1 MAQADITRIASNI
14 AGLNSLNALNSV
26 NTKLGIHQL
35 RLATGKRIN
44 EAADDPAGL
53 TIATKFNAKS
63 RGLGVALD
71 NIGDAKNLL
80 SVAEAGLTKINDILL
95 VVRDKAEQAANDALG
110 VAEREAIRKQIDEL
124 LTEIDKIVDETEWNG
139 TQLIDGTAD
148 LKFQTG
154 YLSDGVTP
162 ITLSQAHDA
171 QELGVNLE
179 ASLEVDESTPVGGT
193 GAVVTEIGLTDVT
206 GTEAAPRGEY
216 TIKVD
221 WTKGD
226 GTTTFAKLEWKVTGP
241 AGFDDIIGA
250 IGGEDATGHAAA
262 EAAWNKEYDF
272 GCGFKMELGTKP
284 SDSTTKSYKFYF
296 VPGNAV
302 DSNGNATAYMS
313 KIDDAIATVSD
324 SIAKVGASVSRL
336 TFKEETLV
344 VAKINTEA
352 AYSRIMN
359 ADMAAEQLEA
369 TKLQILQQTATAMLA
384 QANVAP
390 QAVLALF
397 R

>member
-35 RLATGKRIN
+35 RLATGRRIN

-110 VAEREAIRKQIDEL
+110 TAERDAIRKQIDEL
-124 LTEIDKIVDETEWNG
+124 LTEIDKIVEETEWNG
-139 TQLIDGTAD
+139 THLIDGAAS

-154 YLSDGVTP
+154 YLSEGVTP
-162 ITLSQAHDA
+162 IELNKAHNA
-171 QELGVNLE
+171 EALGV
-179 ASLEVDESTPVGGT
+179 SLEPDAVEPVVVGSFGSVVTEADASGATDPPAGTYTINVTWTAGVVDESEPSNTTYDTLVLKLTGPDGIPEVEKTLGGAELTESEAT
-193 GAVVTEIGLTDVT
+193 GAWGKEFDF
-206 GTEAAPRGEY
+206 EN
-216 TIKVD
+216 
-221 WTKGD
+221 
-226 GTTTFAKLEWKVTGP
+226 
-241 AGFDDIIGA
+241 GFKITL
-250 IGGEDATGHAAA
+250 GEDPQS
-262 EAAWNKEYDF
+262 
-272 GCGFKMELGTKP
+272 GTQEFAISYP
-284 SDSTTKSYKFYF
+284 SVSS
-296 VPGNAV
+296 NA
-302 DSNGNATAYMS
+302 GATAYMR
-313 KIDDAIATVSD
+313 KVDDAIAIVSD
-324 SIAKVGASVSRL
+324 SIAKIGASVSRL

-390 QAVLALF
+390 QAILALF

>member
-14 AGLNSLNALNSV
+14 AGLNSLNALNNV

-95 VVRDKAEQAANDALG
+95 VVRDKTEQAANDALG

-124 LTEIDKIVDETEWNG
+124 LTEINKIVEETEWNG
-139 TQLIDGTAD
+139 TPLIDGTTN

-162 ITLSQAHDA
+162 IALTESHVARD
-171 QELGVNLE
+171 LGVSLLAVGLAEGSAFDSVLTGVELAEVTGSE
-179 ASLEVDESTPVGGT
+179 APAGQYEVSINWEQDTTATLTCTVTGLGDVSTETFTIPDSNTWVSEIDTGRGFKIVLGDEPAEAFDEAKTYIVDYSP
-193 GAVVTEIGLTDVT
+193 GAVVSSN
-206 GTEAAPRGEY
+206 
-216 TIKVD
+216 
-221 WTKGD
+221 D
-226 GTTTFAKLEWKVTGP
+226 G
-241 AGFDDIIGA
+241 
-250 IGGEDATGHAAA
+250 
-262 EAAWNKEYDF
+262 
-272 GCGFKMELGTKP
+272 
-284 SDSTTKSYKFYF
+284 
-296 VPGNAV
+296 
-302 DSNGNATAYMS
+302 ATAYMT
-313 KIDDAIATVSD
+313 KIDEAIAKVSD
-324 SIAKVGASVSRL
+324 SIAKIGASVSRL

-390 QAVLALF
+390 QAILALF

>member
-14 AGLNSLNALNSV
+14 AGLNSLNALNNV

-95 VVRDKAEQAANDALG
+95 VVRDKTEQAANDALG

-124 LTEIDKIVDETEWNG
+124 LTEIDKIVEETEWNG
-139 TQLIDGTAD
+139 TPLIDGTTN

-154 YLSDGVTP
+154 YLSQGVTG
-162 ITLSQAHDA
+162 IELGQSHKA
-171 QELGVNLE
+171 QDLGVNLL
-179 ASLEVDESTPVGGT
+179 ASLEVDESTPVDD
-193 GAVVTEIGLTDVT
+193 VVTSIELADAAQI
-206 GTEAAPRGEY
+206 EAPRGEY
-216 TIKVD
+216 TLKITWVGAAD
-221 WTKGD
+221 NEELTY
-226 GTTTFAKLEWKVTGP
+226 EVTGP
-241 AGFDDIIGA
+241 EGFTMA
-250 IGGEDATGHAAA
+250 PKTLTAEDAKD
-262 EAAWNKEYDF
+262 AWGTEIDF
-272 GCGFKMELGTKP
+272 GCGFKMKLGELAKADSGT
-284 SDSTTKSYKFYF
+284 YKFDF
-296 VPGNAV
+296 APGSAV
-302 DSNGNATAYMS
+302 SSNDDATAYMS

-324 SIAKVGASVSRL
+324 SIAKIGASVSRL

-390 QAVLALF
+390 QAILALF

>member
-14 AGLNSLNALNSV
+14 AGLNSLNALNNV

-95 VVRDKAEQAANDALG
+95 VVRDKTEQAANDALG

-124 LTEIDKIVDETEWNG
+124 LTEIDKIVEETEWNG
-139 TQLIDGTAD
+139 TKLIDGTTS

-154 YLSDGVTP
+154 YLSQGVTG
-162 ITLSQAHDA
+162 IELGQSHKA
-171 QELGVNLE
+171 QDLGVNLL
-179 ASLEVDESTPVGGT
+179 ASLKVDESTPLDT
-193 GAVVTEIGLTDVT
+193 VVTALSLADVT
-206 GTEAAPRGEY
+206 GTEAPKGEY
-216 TIKVD
+216 TIKVTF
-221 WTKGD
+221 TKG
-226 GTTTFAKLEWKVTGP
+226 GTDDENELKYEVTGP
-241 AGFDDIIGA
+241 AGFNNVAETLAGA
-250 IGGEDATGHAAA
+250 GGNAKWEN
-262 EAAWNKEYDF
+262 EIDF
-272 GCGFKMELGTKP
+272 GCGFKMTLGTIPDENASGTYKLDFTP
-284 SDSTTKSYKFYF
+284 GSAVSTNE
-296 VPGNAV
+296 G
-302 DSNGNATAYMS
+302 ATAYMS
-313 KIDDAIATVSD
+313 KIDEAIATVSD
-324 SIAKVGASVSRL
+324 SIAKIGASVSRL

-390 QAVLALF
+390 QAILALF

>member
-14 AGLNSLNALNSV
+14 AGLNSLNALNEV
-26 NTKLGIHQL
+26 NAKLGIHQL

-95 VVRDKAEQAANDALG
+95 VIRDKTEQAANDALG
-110 VAEREAIRKQIDEL
+110 GAEREAIRKQIDEL
-124 LTEIDKIVDETEWNG
+124 LTEIDEIVNETEWNR
-139 TQLIDGTAD
+139 TKLIDGGEDAK
-148 LKFQTG
+148 LNFQTG
-154 YLSDGVTP
+154 YLSEGTTEINLDKPHTVEGLGVSLGGEVTVFSVLPGEGDETSDWGSVVTGVDIKGVESPAEGKYTVTIKYTAETTGTP
-162 ITLSQAHDA
+162 PDPEKWEITLKDPDNN
-171 QELGVNLE
+171 EVGKLE
-179 ASLEVDESTPVGGT
+179 DLENWGSSVTIEGFVIKLDEKHEDESN
-193 GAVVTEIGLTDVT
+193 
-206 GTEAAPRGEY
+206 
-216 TIKVD
+216 
-221 WTKGD
+221 
-226 GTTTFAKLEWKVTGP
+226 
-241 AGFDDIIGA
+241 DIIQA
-250 IGGEDATGHAAA
+250 FTI
-262 EAAWNKEYDF
+262 
-272 GCGFKMELGTKP
+272 
-284 SDSTTKSYKFYF
+284 SSTTET
-296 VPGNAV
+296 V
-302 DSNGNATAYMS
+302 DVSSNQGATAYME

-324 SIAKVGASVSRL
+324 SIAKIGASVSRL

-390 QAVLALF
+390 QAILALF

>member
-14 AGLNSLNALNSV
+14 AGLNSLNALNEV
-26 NTKLGIHQL
+26 NAKLGIHQL

-95 VVRDKAEQAANDALG
+95 VIRDKTEQAANDALG
-110 VAEREAIRKQIDEL
+110 GAEREAIRKQIDEL
-124 LTEIDKIVDETEWNG
+124 LTEIDEIVNETEWNR
-139 TQLIDGTAD
+139 TKLIDGGEDAK
-148 LKFQTG
+148 LNFQTG
-154 YLSDGVTP
+154 YLSEGTTEINLDKPHTVEGLGVSLGGEVTVFSVLP
-162 ITLSQAHDA
+162 DEEDEPPVWGDVVTGVDIKGVESPAEGKYTVTVKYTEATGGDPEKWTITLEDSD
-171 QELGVNLE
+171 GD
-179 ASLEVDESTPVGGT
+179 EVG
-193 GAVVTEIGLTDVT
+193 
-206 GTEAAPRGEY
+206 
-216 TIKVD
+216 
-221 WTKGD
+221 
-226 GTTTFAKLEWKVTGP
+226 KLEDLEEWGSSVTIE
-241 AGFDDIIGA
+241 GFVIKLGEKHEDKDNDI
-250 IGGEDATGHAAA
+250 TQ
-262 EAAWNKEYDF
+262 DF
-272 GCGFKMELGTKP
+272 TI
-284 SDSTTKSYKFYF
+284 SSTTET
-296 VPGNAV
+296 V
-302 DSNGNATAYMS
+302 DVSSNRGATAYME

-324 SIAKVGASVSRL
+324 SIAKIGASVSRL

-390 QAVLALF
+390 QAILALF

>member
-14 AGLNSLNALNSV
+14 AGLNSLNALNNV

-63 RGLGVALD
+63 RGLGVSLD

-162 ITLSQAHDA
+162 ITLSKAHDA
-171 QELGVNLE
+171 RKLGVNLE
-179 ASLEVDESTPVGGT
+179 ASLEVDESTPVDE
-193 GAVVTEIGLTDVT
+193 VVAQIGLADVT
-206 GTEAAPRGEY
+206 GAPAPRGDY
-216 TIKVD
+216 TINVTF
-221 WTKGD
+221 TKGATAD
-226 GTTTFAKLEWKVTGP
+226 QNELKYEVTGP
-241 AGFDDIIGA
+241 TGFSTISEELTGTAGNDKWGTEI
-250 IGGEDATGHAAA
+250 
-262 EAAWNKEYDF
+262 DF
-272 GCGFKMELGTKP
+272 GCGFKMKLGTMP
-284 SDSTTKSYKFYF
+284 SASANKSYNVYF
-296 VPGNAV
+296 APANAV
-302 DSNGNATAYMS
+302 DSNENATAYMS

-324 SIAKVGASVSRL
+324 SIAKIGASVSRL

-369 TKLQILQQTATAMLA
+369 TKLQILQQT
-384 QANVAP
+384 
-390 QAVLALF
+390 
-397 R
+397 

>member
-14 AGLNSLNALNSV
+14 AGLNSLNALNEV
-26 NTKLGIHQL
+26 NAKLGIHQL

-95 VVRDKAEQAANDALG
+95 VIRDKTEQAANDALG
-110 VAEREAIRKQIDEL
+110 GAEREAIRKQIDEL
-124 LTEIDKIVDETEWNG
+124 LTEIDEIVNETEWNR
-139 TQLIDGTAD
+139 TKLIDGGEDAK
-148 LKFQTG
+148 LNFQTG
-154 YLSDGVTP
+154 YLSEGTTEINLDKPHTVEGLGVSLGGEVTVFSVLP
-162 ITLSQAHDA
+162 GEGDETSDWGSVVTGVDIKGVESPAEGKYTVTVKYTEATGGDPEKWTITLEDSD
-171 QELGVNLE
+171 GD
-179 ASLEVDESTPVGGT
+179 EVG
-193 GAVVTEIGLTDVT
+193 
-206 GTEAAPRGEY
+206 
-216 TIKVD
+216 
-221 WTKGD
+221 
-226 GTTTFAKLEWKVTGP
+226 KLEDLEEWGSSVTIE
-241 AGFDDIIGA
+241 GFVIKLGEKHEDKDNDI
-250 IGGEDATGHAAA
+250 TQ
-262 EAAWNKEYDF
+262 DF
-272 GCGFKMELGTKP
+272 TI
-284 SDSTTKSYKFYF
+284 SSTTET
-296 VPGNAV
+296 V
-302 DSNGNATAYMS
+302 DVSSNQGATAYME

-324 SIAKVGASVSRL
+324 SIAKIGASVSRL

-390 QAVLALF
+390 QAILALF

>member
-95 VVRDKAEQAANDALG
+95 VIRDKSEQAANDALG

-124 LTEIDKIVDETEWNG
+124 LTEIDKIVEETEWNG
-139 TQLIDGTAD
+139 TPLIDGTTS

-154 YLSDGVTP
+154 YLSEGVTP
-162 ITLSQAHDA
+162 IELSKPHNAKD
-171 QELGVNLE
+171 LGVTLLSIGLAE
-179 ASLEVDESTPVGGT
+179 GSALDS
-193 GAVVTEIGLTDVT
+193 VVTGVELAEVT
-206 GTEAAPRGEY
+206 GTKAEAGQYSISVTWEQ
-216 TIKVD
+216 
-221 WTKGD
+221 GD
-226 GTTTFAKLEWKVTGP
+226 GTDTWDTLTGQLTGP
-241 AGFDDIIGA
+241 TGFTPITKT
-250 IGGEDATGHAAA
+250 IGGTAETEADAN
-262 EAAWNKEYDF
+262 AAWGNEVDF
-272 GCGFKMELGTKP
+272 GCGFKITLGETP
-284 SDSTTKSYKFYF
+284 GSTAEAITIDYT
-296 VPGNAV
+296 PGAV
-302 DSNGNATAYMS
+302 VSSNEGATAYMK
-313 KIDDAIATVSD
+313 KIDDAIAAVSD
-324 SIAKVGASVSRL
+324 SIAKIGASVSRL

-390 QAVLALF
+390 QAILALF

>member
-14 AGLNSLNALNSV
+14 AGLNSLNALNNV

-124 LTEIDKIVDETEWNG
+124 LTEVDKIVEETEWNG
-139 TQLIDGTAD
+139 TKLIDGSTS

-154 YLSDGVTP
+154 YLSEGVTP
-162 ITLSQAHDA
+162 IALTESHTARD
-171 QELGVNLE
+171 LGVNLL
-179 ASLEVDESTPVGGT
+179 AFLEIDESTPLD
-193 GAVVTEIGLTDVT
+193 AVVTAIDVTDV
-206 GTEAAPRGEY
+206 GVGKTEALEGEY
-216 TIKVD
+216 TISITWD
-221 WTKGD
+221 D
-226 GTTTFAKLEWKVTGP
+226 TTPGSEELTYTVSGP
-241 AGFDDIIGA
+241 AGFSTITDTLTA
-250 IGGEDATGHAAA
+250 ADATG
-262 EAAWNKEYDF
+262 AWGDDIDF
-272 GCGFKMELGTKP
+272 GCGFKITLGDS
-284 SDSTTKSYKFYF
+284 SDAGDGTYKVNYT
-296 VPGNAV
+296 PGSSV
-302 DSNGNATAYMS
+302 SSNTGATAYMS

-324 SIAKVGASVSRL
+324 SIAKIGASVSRL

-390 QAVLALF
+390 QAILALF

>member
-14 AGLNSLNALNSV
+14 AGLNSLNALNNV

-95 VVRDKAEQAANDALG
+95 VVRDKTEQAANDALG

-124 LTEIDKIVDETEWNG
+124 LTEINKIVEETEWNG
-139 TQLIDGTAD
+139 TQLIDGTTS

-162 ITLSQAHDA
+162 IELTEPHNAEDLGVGLRAVGLAEVEGNEFDTVVTGVSVAALGEGKTEVAEGRYEVAVTWKELEGENPAELAYTVTLSGATEPTISGTFGEWASEIDTGQGFKIM
-171 QELGVNLE
+171 LGE
-179 ASLEVDESTPVGGT
+179 TAGTSETITVDYTA
-193 GAVVTEIGLTDVT
+193 GAVV
-206 GTEAAPRGEY
+206 
-216 TIKVD
+216 
-221 WTKGD
+221 
-226 GTTTFAKLEWKVTGP
+226 
-241 AGFDDIIGA
+241 
-250 IGGEDATGHAAA
+250 
-262 EAAWNKEYDF
+262 
-272 GCGFKMELGTKP
+272 
-284 SDSTTKSYKFYF
+284 S
-296 VPGNAV
+296 
-302 DSNGNATAYMS
+302 SNEGATAYMS

-324 SIAKVGASVSRL
+324 SIAKIGASVSRL

-390 QAVLALF
+390 QAILALF

>member
-14 AGLNSLNALNSV
+14 AGLNSLNALNNV

-95 VVRDKAEQAANDALG
+95 VVRDKSEQAANDALG

-124 LTEIDKIVDETEWNG
+124 LTEVDKIVEETEWNG
-139 TQLIDGTAD
+139 TNLIDGTTS

-154 YLSDGVTP
+154 YLSEGVTP
-162 ITLSQAHDA
+162 IELSKAHNARD
-171 QELGVNLE
+171 LGV
-179 ASLEVDESTPVGGT
+179 SLQGVELADGSAFDG
-193 GAVVTEIGLTDVT
+193 VVTGVGVAALSET
-206 GTEAAPRGEY
+206 GTEAMDGPYEVSV
-216 TIKVD
+216 T
-221 WTKGD
+221 WTEGATESD
-226 GTTTFAKLEWKVTGP
+226 PDKLECTVTGV
-241 AGFDDIIGA
+241 AGTSTE
-250 IGGEDATGHAAA
+250 GESITIAPLDPWTN
-262 EAAWNKEYDF
+262 EIDT
-272 GCGFKMELGTKP
+272 GCGFKIILGETP
-284 SDSTTKSYKFYF
+284 GSTTEAITVNFT
-296 VPGNAV
+296 PGAV
-302 DSNGNATAYMS
+302 VSSNEGATSYMS

-324 SIAKVGASVSRL
+324 SIAKIGASVSRL

-390 QAVLALF
+390 QAILALF

>member
-14 AGLNSLNALNSV
+14 AGLNSLNALNEV
-26 NTKLGIHQL
+26 NAKLGIHQL

-95 VVRDKAEQAANDALG
+95 VIRDKTEQAANDALG
-110 VAEREAIRKQIDEL
+110 GAEREAIRKQIDEL
-124 LTEIDKIVDETEWNG
+124 LTEIDEIVNETEWNR
-139 TQLIDGTAD
+139 TKLIDGGEDAK
-148 LKFQTG
+148 LNFQTG
-154 YLSDGVTP
+154 YLSEGTTEINLDKPHTVEGLGVSLGGEVTVFSVLP
-162 ITLSQAHDA
+162 DEEDEPPVWGDVVTGVDIKGVESPAEGKYTVTVKYTEATGEDPEKWTITLIKDSD
-171 QELGVNLE
+171 GG
-179 ASLEVDESTPVGGT
+179 EVG
-193 GAVVTEIGLTDVT
+193 
-206 GTEAAPRGEY
+206 
-216 TIKVD
+216 
-221 WTKGD
+221 
-226 GTTTFAKLEWKVTGP
+226 KLEDLEEWGSSVTIE
-241 AGFDDIIGA
+241 GFVIKLGEKHEDKDNDITQSFTI
-250 IGGEDATGHAAA
+250 
-262 EAAWNKEYDF
+262 
-272 GCGFKMELGTKP
+272 
-284 SDSTTKSYKFYF
+284 SSTTET
-296 VPGNAV
+296 V
-302 DSNGNATAYMS
+302 DVSSNRGATAYME

-324 SIAKVGASVSRL
+324 SIAKIGASVSRL

-390 QAVLALF
+390 QAILALF

>member
-14 AGLNSLNALNSV
+14 AGLNSLNALNNV

-95 VVRDKAEQAANDALG
+95 VVRDKSEQAANDALG

-139 TQLIDGTAD
+139 TPLIDGTTR

-154 YLSDGVTP
+154 YLSGGVTP
-162 ITLSQAHDA
+162 IELTEPHKAKN
-171 QELGVNLE
+171 LGVGLRAVGLAEIDGNDFNE
-179 ASLEVDESTPVGGT
+179 YITGVEVA
-193 GAVVTEIGLTDVT
+193 AVADGE
-206 GTEAAPRGEY
+206 TEAEEGEY
-216 TIKVD
+216 TITL
-221 WTKGD
+221 TKGAEETD
-226 GTTTFAKLEWKVTGP
+226 PWTLDVQKDSVSVLTAP
-241 AGFDDIIGA
+241 IDITW
-250 IGGEDATGHAAA
+250 GEDKAIDTGL
-262 EAAWNKEYDF
+262 
-272 GCGFKMELGTKP
+272 GFKVMLGATAP
-284 SDSTTKSYKFYF
+284 TAASESTIDFT
-296 VPGNAV
+296 PGAAVSSNA
-302 DSNGNATAYMS
+302 GATAYMS
-313 KIDDAIATVSD
+313 KIDEAIATVSD
-324 SIAKVGASVSRL
+324 SIAKIGASVSRL

-390 QAVLALF
+390 QAILALF

>member
-110 VAEREAIRKQIDEL
+110 VAERQAIKKQIDEL
-124 LTEIDKIVDETEWNG
+124 LTEIDKIVEETEWNG
-139 TQLIDGTAD
+139 THLIDGEAS

-154 YLSDGVTP
+154 YLSEGVTP
-162 ITLSQAHDA
+162 IELTQAHNAKD
-171 QELGVNLE
+171 LGVRRTIRF
-179 ASLEVDESTPVGGT
+179 SDDSGPDDGGM
-193 GAVVTEIGLTDVT
+193 VT
-206 GTEAAPRGEY
+206 GVGAAAVAENKDEIAEGEY
-216 TIKVD
+216 TVELD
-221 WTKGD
+221 YT
-226 GTTTFAKLEWKVTGP
+226 AV
-241 AGFDDIIGA
+241 
-250 IGGEDATGHAAA
+250 GGEDPEKWTLTVKDGAGVSVGDPIDFATWDKAFDTGV
-262 EAAWNKEYDF
+262 
-272 GCGFKMELGTKP
+272 GFKVMLGDTP
-284 SDSTTKSYKFYF
+284 YDTEGTALSFEINYTHDATVS
-296 VPGNAV
+296 
-302 DSNGNATAYMS
+302 SNEDATAYMRQ
-313 KIDDAIATVSD
+313 IDEAIATVSD
-324 SIAKVGASVSRL
+324 SIAKIGASVSRL

-390 QAVLALF
+390 QAILALF

>member
-14 AGLNSLNALNSV
+14 AGLNSLNALNNV

-95 VVRDKAEQAANDALG
+95 VVRDKSEQAANDALG

-124 LTEIDKIVDETEWNG
+124 LTEVDKIVEETEWNG
-139 TQLIDGTAD
+139 TNLIDGTTS

-154 YLSDGVTP
+154 YLSEGVTP
-162 ITLSQAHDA
+162 IELSKAHNARD
-171 QELGVNLE
+171 LGV
-179 ASLEVDESTPVGGT
+179 SLQGVELADGSAFDG
-193 GAVVTEIGLTDVT
+193 VVTGVGVAALSET
-206 GTEAAPRGEY
+206 GTEAMDGPYEVSV
-216 TIKVD
+216 T
-221 WTKGD
+221 WTEGATESD
-226 GTTTFAKLEWKVTGP
+226 PDKLECTVTGV
-241 AGFDDIIGA
+241 AGTSTE
-250 IGGEDATGHAAA
+250 GESITIAPLDAWTN
-262 EAAWNKEYDF
+262 EIDT
-272 GCGFKMELGTKP
+272 GCGFKIILGETP
-284 SDSTTKSYKFYF
+284 GSTTEAITVNFT
-296 VPGNAV
+296 PGAV
-302 DSNGNATAYMS
+302 VSSNEGATSYMS

-324 SIAKVGASVSRL
+324 SIAKIGASVSRL

-390 QAVLALF
+390 QAILALF

>member
-14 AGLNSLNALNSV
+14 AGLNSLNALNTV

-80 SVAEAGLTKINDILL
+80 SVAEAGLTNINDILL
-95 VVRDKAEQAANDALG
+95 VVWDKTEQAANDALG

-124 LTEIDKIVDETEWNG
+124 LTEINKIVEETEWNG
-139 TQLIDGTAD
+139 TQLIDGTTS

-154 YLSDGVTP
+154 YLSEGVTP
-162 ITLSQAHDA
+162 ISLTQAHNAKD
-171 QELGVNLE
+171 LGVGLRAVGIAE
-179 ASLEVDESTPVGGT
+179 GSTG
-193 GAVVTEIGLTDVT
+193 
-206 GTEAAPRGEY
+206 
-216 TIKVD
+216 
-221 WTKGD
+221 
-226 GTTTFAKLEWKVTGP
+226 
-241 AGFDDIIGA
+241 GFDDTVTGIEVAAVDTAEGKTEAVEGQYTVNVAWDDSEEKVTIT
-250 IGGEDATGHAAA
+250 ATGVSGTATESETIDTGPVDWAN
-262 EAAWNKEYDF
+262 EIDT
-272 GCGFKMELGTKP
+272 GCGFKILLGDTPASKAE
-284 SDSTTKSYKFYF
+284 DITINYTR
-296 VPGNAV
+296 GAV
-302 DSNGNATAYMS
+302 VSSNEGATAYME

-324 SIAKVGASVSRL
+324 SIAKIGASVSRL

-390 QAVLALF
+390 QAILALF

>member
-14 AGLNSLNALNSV
+14 AGLNSLNALNTV

-95 VVRDKAEQAANDALG
+95 VVRDKTEQAANDALG

-124 LTEIDKIVDETEWNG
+124 LTEINKIVEETEWNG
-139 TQLIDGTAD
+139 TQLIDGTTS

-154 YLSDGVTP
+154 YLSEGVTP
-162 ITLSQAHDA
+162 ISLTQAHNAKD
-171 QELGVNLE
+171 LGVGLRAVGIAE
-179 ASLEVDESTPVGGT
+179 GSTG
-193 GAVVTEIGLTDVT
+193 
-206 GTEAAPRGEY
+206 
-216 TIKVD
+216 
-221 WTKGD
+221 
-226 GTTTFAKLEWKVTGP
+226 
-241 AGFDDIIGA
+241 GFDDTVTGIEVAAVDTAEGKTEAVEGQYTVNVAWDDSEEKVTIT
-250 IGGEDATGHAAA
+250 ATGVSGTATESETIDTGPVDWAN
-262 EAAWNKEYDF
+262 EIDT
-272 GCGFKMELGTKP
+272 GCGFKILLGDTPASKAE
-284 SDSTTKSYKFYF
+284 DITINYTR
-296 VPGNAV
+296 GAV
-302 DSNGNATAYMS
+302 VSSNEGATAYME

-324 SIAKVGASVSRL
+324 SIAKIGASVSRL

-390 QAVLALF
+390 QAILALF

>member
-14 AGLNSLNALNSV
+14 AGLNSLNALNNV

-95 VVRDKAEQAANDALG
+95 VVRDKSEQAANDALG

-124 LTEIDKIVDETEWNG
+124 LTEVDKIVEETEWNG
-139 TQLIDGTAD
+139 TQLIDGTTS

-154 YLSDGVTP
+154 YLSEGVTP
-162 ITLSQAHDA
+162 IELSKAHNA
-171 QELGVNLE
+171 GELGVSLKAFEIDE
-179 ASLEVDESTPVGGT
+179 ATPLD
-193 GAVVTEIGLTDVT
+193 AVVTAIELADVT
-206 GTEAAPRGEY
+206 GTEALEGQYSISIEWDGETPDSETLAY
-216 TIKVD
+216 T
-221 WTKGD
+221 
-226 GTTTFAKLEWKVTGP
+226 VTGP
-241 AGFDDIIGA
+241 DGFTDITDTFTGA
-250 IGGEDATGHAAA
+250 EATG
-262 EAAWNKEYDF
+262 AWGNEIDF
-272 GCGFKMELGTKP
+272 GCGFKITLGDLANAATKTYTVNYTP
-284 SDSTTKSYKFYF
+284 GSTVS
-296 VPGNAV
+296 
-302 DSNGNATAYMS
+302 SNEGATAYMK

-324 SIAKVGASVSRL
+324 SIAKIGASVSRL

-390 QAVLALF
+390 QAILALF

>member
-14 AGLNSLNALNSV
+14 AGLNSLNALNEV
-26 NTKLGIHQL
+26 NAKLGIHQL

-95 VVRDKAEQAANDALG
+95 VIRDKTEQAANDALG
-110 VAEREAIRKQIDEL
+110 GAEREAIRKQIDEL
-124 LTEIDKIVDETEWNG
+124 LTEIDEIVNETEWNR
-139 TQLIDGTAD
+139 TKLIDGGEDAK
-148 LKFQTG
+148 LNFQTG
-154 YLSDGVTP
+154 YLSEGTTEINLDKPHTVEGLGVSLGGEVTVFSVLP
-162 ITLSQAHDA
+162 GEGDETSDWGNVVTGVDIKGVESPAEGKYTVTVKYTEATGGDPEKWTITLEDPD
-171 QELGVNLE
+171 NN
-179 ASLEVDESTPVGGT
+179 EVG
-193 GAVVTEIGLTDVT
+193 
-206 GTEAAPRGEY
+206 
-216 TIKVD
+216 
-221 WTKGD
+221 
-226 GTTTFAKLEWKVTGP
+226 KLEDLEEWGSSVTIE
-241 AGFDDIIGA
+241 GFVIKLGEKHEDKDNDITQSFTI
-250 IGGEDATGHAAA
+250 
-262 EAAWNKEYDF
+262 
-272 GCGFKMELGTKP
+272 
-284 SDSTTKSYKFYF
+284 SSTTET
-296 VPGNAV
+296 V
-302 DSNGNATAYMS
+302 DVSSNRGATAYME

-324 SIAKVGASVSRL
+324 SIAKIGASVSRL

-390 QAVLALF
+390 QAILALF